1 MFTDIINAGTAAA
14 AVEVDESISLLRSEF
29 LSLVRASYPE
39 YEPLPIDADDEEVDL
54 QKMDWVDFDRFMFS
68 RTLRQE
74 AKRWRHKDHP
84 QKFIAAQV
92 ADQ

>member
-68 RTLRQE
+68 RTLRTGGE
-74 AKRWRHKDHP
+74 EVAP
-84 QKFIAAQV
+84 QGSPSEIHCCSSC
-92 ADQ
+92 